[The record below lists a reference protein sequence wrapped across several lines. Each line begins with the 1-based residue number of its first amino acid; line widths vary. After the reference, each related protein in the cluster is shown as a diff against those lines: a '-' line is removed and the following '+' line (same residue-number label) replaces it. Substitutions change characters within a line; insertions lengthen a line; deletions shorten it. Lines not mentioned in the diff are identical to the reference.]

1 MAIAVVLFFF
11 LSVPVENT
19 YVDKGN
25 YASLGT
31 DGLFDA
37 IRSQSLAT
45 TLITVPSRPQ
55 QPKKTNI
62 KNNQNTLKPV
72 TVKVEK
78 VGKAQ
83 EAVPK
88 NTVAAKL
95 NNTEQP
101 VAKPVAVSKP
111 ALEKKETA
119 TPSSSKKNND
129 AQQVLNEY
137 KQKGYKDVTIIEG
150 NGRYRLSLCNF
161 ADKAAAYKKLNELKQ
176 NDAFKNA
183 WILSSK

>member
-88 NTVAAKL
+88 NAVAANL
-95 NNTEQP
+95 NSTEQP

-119 TPSSSKKNND
+119 TPSSSKKNIIISSYPVYR
-129 AQQVLNEY
+129 QPMTRSKYLMSTS
-137 KQKGYKDVTIIEG
+137 KKDI
-150 NGRYRLSLCNF
+150 RM
-161 ADKAAAYKKLNELKQ
+161 
-176 NDAFKNA
+176 
-183 WILSSK
+183 